1 MAILDIHQVSLSFGG
16 LKALQNVNLKIQRGT
31 THALI
36 GPNGAGKSTLL
47 NVLTGMLKPDDGSV
61 MFDGKPLLDVNA
73 HDITQL
79 GIAKVFQT
87 PAIFPEMTVLQNV
100 TIPVFAARDGVFNFN
115 LFEGRKKQRPLIEF
129 AEQQLCE
136 LGLENHMHMLAGS
149 LSRGDKRRLEMAIC
163 LANKPRLLLLD
174 EPTAG
179 MARHET
185 EKTIELLQSMNDGIT
200 KVIVEH
206 DMNVVFSLADTISV
220 LSQGQIIAEGAPA
233 DIKGNPKVIEAYLG
247 EAQV

>member
-16 LKALQNVNLKIQRGT
+16 LKALQNVNLKIEEGT

-47 NVLTGMLKPDDGSV
+47 NVLTGMLEPDDGSV
-61 MFDGKPLLDVNA
+61 MFDGKPLLDVNPW
-73 HDITQL
+73 DINQL

-87 PAIFPEMTVLQNV
+87 PAIFPEMTVLENV
-100 TIPVFAARDGVFNFN
+100 TIPVFAARDGSFRMNM
-115 LFEGRKKQRPLIEF
+115 FESSDHQRPLIEF
-129 AEQQLCE
+129 AEEQICE
-136 LGLENHMHMLAGS
+136 LGLKDKMHTRADS

-163 LANKPRLLLLD
+163 LAHKPRLLLLD

-185 EKTIELLQSMNDGIT
+185 EQTIELLNSMKGIT

-206 DMNVVFSLADTISV
+206 DMNVVFSLAEKISV
-220 LSQGQIIAEGAPA
+220 LAQGQIIAEGAPNE
-233 DIKGNPKVIEAYLG
+233 IKGHPKVIEAYLG

>member
-16 LKALQNVNLKIQRGT
+16 LKALQNVNLKIEEGT

-47 NVLTGMLKPDDGSV
+47 NVLTGMLEPDDGSV
-61 MFDGKPLLDVNA
+61 MFDGKPLLDVNPW
-73 HDITQL
+73 DINQL

-87 PAIFPEMTVLQNV
+87 PAIFPEMTVLENV
-100 TIPVFAARDGVFNFN
+100 TIPVFAARDGSFRMNM
-115 LFEGRKKQRPLIEF
+115 FEGSDHQRPLIEF
-129 AEQQLCE
+129 AEEQICE
-136 LGLENHMHMLAGS
+136 LGLKDKMHTRADS

-163 LANKPRLLLLD
+163 LAHKPRLLLLD
-174 EPTAG
+174 EPTAC

-185 EKTIELLQSMNDGIT
+185 EQTIELLNSMKGIT

-206 DMNVVFSLADTISV
+206 DMNVVFSLAEKISV
-220 LSQGQIIAEGAPA
+220 LAQGQIIAEGAPNE
-233 DIKGNPKVIEAYLG
+233 IKGHPKVIEAYLG

>member
-1 MAILDIHQVSLSFGG
+1 
-16 LKALQNVNLKIQRGT
+16 
-31 THALI
+31 
-36 GPNGAGKSTLL
+36 
-47 NVLTGMLKPDDGSV
+47 
-61 MFDGKPLLDVNA
+61 
-73 HDITQL
+73 
-79 GIAKVFQT
+79 
-87 PAIFPEMTVLQNV
+87 
-100 TIPVFAARDGVFNFN
+100 
-115 LFEGRKKQRPLIEF
+115 
-129 AEQQLCE
+129 
-136 LGLENHMHMLAGS
+136 
-149 LSRGDKRRLEMAIC
+149 
-163 LANKPRLLLLD
+163 
-174 EPTAG
+174 